1 MPEDRKH
8 LRTGD
13 PLTDV
18 LAYYR
23 DLGVAEL
30 YLAPGAPAQPAP
42 SPGPAASEE
51 HREREISLKVNRAA
65 GGAAAGNAPP
75 VQAAALSSFTFE
87 ENSPYPAAP
96 KIAGNAL
103 SSDLPSLA
111 RLVAS
116 CESCRLCKTRKQTV
130 FADGSPDAKI
140 MFVGEAPGA
149 DEDAQGV
156 PFVGRAGQLLT
167 RMIEDGMGLPRK
179 SVYIANVLKC
189 RPPDN
194 RNPEPDEIASCRGY
208 LEAQIDLVRPA
219 VLVALG
225 KFAAQFLLETEEGI
239 MRLRGKWGTY
249 RGIPVMPTF
258 HPSFL
263 LRQPAQ
269 KKEAWE
275 DLLKALARA
284 GLPAPPRRGAK
295 P

>member
-1 MPEDRKH
+1 M
-8 LRTGD
+8 
-13 PLTDV
+13 
-18 LAYYR
+18 
-23 DLGVAEL
+23 AEL
-30 YLAPGAPAQPAP
+30 YL
-42 SPGPAASEE
+42 
-51 HREREISLKVNRAA
+51 EREGREEEEDKEKISLKVDGAA
-65 GGAAAGNAPP
+65 GRGEAVTAASAPHAPAASYTFDENA
-75 VQAAALSSFTFE
+75 
-87 ENSPYPAAP
+87 PYPAAA
-96 KIAGNAL
+96 KSARSA
-103 SSDLPSLA
+103 SSADLQSLA
-111 RLVAS
+111 KKVSSCVACS
-116 CESCRLCKTRKQTV
+116 LCKTRKQTV

-140 MFVGEAPGA
+140 MFIGEAPGA

-194 RNPEPDEIASCRGY
+194 RNPEPEEIASCRGY
-208 LEAQIDLVRPA
+208 LEAQIDLVRPE

-263 LRQPAQ
+263 LRQPGQ
-269 KKEAWE
+269 KKDAWE
-275 DLLKALARA
+275 DLLKVLAKV
-284 GLPAPPRRGAK
+284 GLPPPSRRGTKA
-295 P
+295 

>member
-1 MPEDRKH
+1 MPEDQR
-8 LRTGD
+8 RPRPGD
-13 PLTDV
+13 PLTDL

-30 YLAPGAPAQPAP
+30 YLAPGAPAQPAQTI
-42 SPGPAASEE
+42 GKEE
-51 HREREISLKVNRAA
+51 QEREKEEKISLKVNTAA
-65 GGAAAGNAPP
+65 GSAAAAVAPV
-75 VQAAALSSFTFE
+75 VQAAAPSSFTFE
-87 ENSPYPAAP
+87 ENAPYPAAP
-96 KIAGNAL
+96 MAARNAL
-103 SSDLPSLA
+103 PSDLPSLA
-111 RLVAS
+111 KKVSS
-116 CESCRLCKTRKQTV
+116 CVECSLCRTRKQTV

-140 MFVGEAPGA
+140 MFIGEAPGA

-167 RMIEDGMGLPRK
+167 RMIEDGMGLPRQ

-194 RNPEPDEIASCRGY
+194 RNPEPEEIASCRGF
-208 LEAQIDLVRPA
+208 LEAQIDLVKPE

-225 KFAAQFLLETEEGI
+225 KFAAQFLLQTEEGI
-239 MRLRGKWGTY
+239 MRLRGRWGTY

-275 DLLKALARA
+275 DLLKVLAKV
-284 GLPAPPRRGAK
+284 GLPAPARKGAK
-295 P
+295 A

>member
-1 MPEDRKH
+1 MTPARPGPGSDA
-8 LRTGD
+8 LRET
-13 PLTDV
+13 

-30 YLAPGAPAQPAP
+30 YL
-42 SPGPAASEE
+42 EE
-51 HREREISLKVNRAA
+51 RSKEHEEKISLKVNRA
-65 GGAAAGNAPP
+65 GEIGAAGS
-75 VQAAALSSFTFE
+75 AAAMQAEPRSSFTFE
-87 ENSPYPAAP
+87 EKTPYGSASPAARR
-96 KIAGNAL
+96 ASAL
-103 SSDLPSLA
+103 ELKSLA
-111 RLVAS
+111 KTVSS
-116 CESCRLCKTRKQTV
+116 CVTCRLCKTRKQTV
-130 FADGSPDAKI
+130 FSDGSPEARI
-140 MFVGEAPGA
+140 MFIGEAPGA

-167 RMIEDGMGLPRK
+167 RMIEDGMGLPRS

-208 LEAQIDLVRPA
+208 LERQIDLVKPE
-219 VLVALG
+219 VIVALG

-239 MRLRGKWGTY
+239 MRLRGKWGSY

-275 DLLKALARA
+275 DLLAVLAKLGIEA
-284 GLPAPPRRGAK
+284 PARRGK
-295 P
+295 PT

>member
-1 MPEDRKH
+1 MTPARPGPGSDA
-8 LRTGD
+8 LRET
-13 PLTDV
+13 

-30 YLAPGAPAQPAP
+30 YLDERSPDP
-42 SPGPAASEE
+42 SFSFAENPPKRPASE
-51 HREREISLKVNRAA
+51 V
-65 GGAAAGNAPP
+65 
-75 VQAAALSSFTFE
+75 AALLQ
-87 ENSPYPAAP
+87 P
-96 KIAGNAL
+96 
-103 SSDLPSLA
+103 LA
-111 RLVAS
+111 REVS
-116 CESCRLCKTRKQTV
+116 DCIKCRLCKTRKQTV
-130 FADGSPDAKI
+130 FADGSPGARI
-140 MFVGEAPGA
+140 MFIGEAPGA

-167 RMIEDGMGLPRK
+167 RMIEDGMGLPRS

-194 RNPEPDEIASCRGY
+194 RNPEPDEIAACRGY
-208 LEAQIDLVRPA
+208 LERQIDLVKPE

-225 KFAAQFLLETEEGI
+225 KFAAHFLLETEEGI
-239 MRLRGKWGTY
+239 MRLRGKWGSY

-275 DLLKALARA
+275 DLLAVLGRL
-284 GLPAPPRRGAK
+284 GIDPPARRGKAT
-295 P
+295 

>member
-1 MPEDRKH
+1 MTPARPGPGSDA
-8 LRTGD
+8 LRET
-13 PLTDV
+13 

-30 YLAPGAPAQPAP
+30 YLDERSKGH
-42 SPGPAASEE
+42 EE
-51 HREREISLKVNRAA
+51 KEISLKMNRAA
-65 GGAAAGNAPP
+65 GNAAAGTASAVPSAPS
-75 VQAAALSSFTFE
+75 ASTFE
-87 ENSPYPAAP
+87 ENAPYPAASP
-96 KIAGNAL
+96 AARGASAL
-103 SSDLPSLA
+103 ELQSLA
-111 RLVAS
+111 KVVSS
-116 CESCRLCKTRKQTV
+116 CVTCRLCKTRKQTV
-130 FADGSPDAKI
+130 FADGSPDARI
-140 MFVGEAPGA
+140 MFIGEAPGA

-167 RMIEDGMGLPRK
+167 RMIEDGMGLPRS

-194 RNPEPDEIASCRGY
+194 RNPEPDEIAACRGY
-208 LEAQIDLVRPA
+208 LERQIDLVKPE

-225 KFAAQFLLETEEGI
+225 KFAAHFLLETEEGI
-239 MRLRGKWGTY
+239 MRLRGKWGSY

-275 DLLKALARA
+275 DLLAVLGRL
-284 GLPAPPRRGAK
+284 GIEPPARRGKAT
-295 P
+295 

>member
-1 MPEDRKH
+1 MPEEQKRP
-8 LRTGD
+8 RPVG
-13 PLTDV
+13 PLTDL

-30 YLAPGAPAQPAP
+30 YL
-42 SPGPAASEE
+42 SPETSEKHE
-51 HREREISLKVNRAA
+51 EKISLKVNRAA
-65 GGAAAGNAPP
+65 GGASPGNVPAAHTGPA
-75 VQAAALSSFTFE
+75 SSFTFE
-87 ENSPYPAAP
+87 ENTPYPATSEATRS
-96 KIAGNAL
+96 ASAV
-103 SSDLPSLA
+103 DLPSLA
-111 RLVAS
+111 KEVSS
-116 CESCRLCKTRKQTV
+116 CVSCRLCKTRKQTV
-130 FADGSPDAKI
+130 FADGAPDAKI
-140 MFVGEAPGA
+140 MFIGEAPGA

-208 LEAQIDLVRPA
+208 LESQIDLVKPE

-239 MRLRGKWGTY
+239 TRLRGKWGAY
-249 RGIPVMPTF
+249 RGIPVMPTY

-263 LRQPAQ
+263 LRQPGQ

-275 DLLKALARA
+275 DLLKVLAKV
-284 GLPAPPRRGAK
+284 GLPAPARKGAK
-295 P
+295 T

>member
-1 MPEDRKH
+1 MPEEQKRARPDN
-8 LRTGD
+8 
-13 PLTDV
+13 PLTDL

-30 YLAPGAPAQPAP
+30 YL
-42 SPGPAASEE
+42 SPVMSEE
-51 HREREISLKVNRAA
+51 HEEEISLKVNRA
-65 GGAAAGNAPP
+65 GGDAAAGNAQAS
-75 VQAAALSSFTFE
+75 QAAAPPSFTFE
-87 ENSPYPAAP
+87 ENAPYPGAQMSARSAS
-96 KIAGNAL
+96 AG
-103 SSDLPSLA
+103 DLPSLA
-111 RLVAS
+111 KEVSS
-116 CESCRLCKTRKQTV
+116 CVSCRLCKTRKQTV

-140 MFVGEAPGA
+140 MFIGEAPGA

-179 SVYIANVLKC
+179 TVYIANVLKC

-208 LEAQIDLVRPA
+208 LESQIDLVKPE

-239 MRLRGKWGTY
+239 MRLRGRWGTY

-263 LRQPAQ
+263 LRQPGQ
-269 KKEAWE
+269 KKDAWE
-275 DLLKALARA
+275 DLLKVLAKV
-284 GLPAPPRRGAK
+284 GLPAPARKGVKA
-295 P
+295 